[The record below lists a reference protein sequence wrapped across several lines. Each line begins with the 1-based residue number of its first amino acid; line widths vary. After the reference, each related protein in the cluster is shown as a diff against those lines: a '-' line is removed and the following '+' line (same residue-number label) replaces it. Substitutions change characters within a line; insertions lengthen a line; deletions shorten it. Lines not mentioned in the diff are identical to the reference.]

1 LKKGIKNAVVEIIVW
16 RLNLKTIYSWGLI
29 RGLPGKLSKGQ
40 FQWVGNL
47 RIVMIHS
54 AGQWLL
60 QTFLLIGVWW
70 YGMRGGGGGGV
81 AKTIPV

>member
-1 LKKGIKNAVVEIIVW
+1 
-16 RLNLKTIYSWGLI
+16 
-29 RGLPGKLSKGQ
+29 
-40 FQWVGNL
+40 
-47 RIVMIHS
+47 MIHS

-70 YGMRGGGGGGV
+70 YGMRGGGGGGGGGGV